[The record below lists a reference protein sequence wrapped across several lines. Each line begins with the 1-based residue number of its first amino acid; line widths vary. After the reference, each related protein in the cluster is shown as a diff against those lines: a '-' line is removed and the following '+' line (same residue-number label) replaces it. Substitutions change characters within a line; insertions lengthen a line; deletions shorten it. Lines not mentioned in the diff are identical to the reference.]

1 MAATDVQTLAWDGE
15 SLTLIDQRKLP
26 AIEEYVVCRTMD
38 EVAEAIATMV
48 VRGAPAIGV
57 TAAYAM
63 ALAARAGEDLAVAAE
78 HLKAARPTAVNL
90 AWAVDRMLLAGG
102 HEAAAKAIHAEDQA
116 FCSAIGAHGLAAF
129 PSHGAR
135 ALTHCNTG
143 ALATS
148 GIGTALGMIRAAWHA
163 GRLERVYA
171 DETRPW
177 LQGARLTAWE
187 CVRDGI
193 PVTLLADSA
202 AATLLSQGAVDLV
215 IVGADRIAANGD
227 AANKI
232 GTYPL
237 AVMAHRHGVPFY
249 VAAPTSTLDLSLPTG
264 DAIAIEQRPA
274 SEVTHAAG
282 QRIAPEGVEAFNPSF
297 DVTPSDLIAG
307 IVTERGIAR
316 APYTASLAGLHRT
329 Q

>member
-1 MAATDVQTLAWDGE
+1 MASTEVRTIRWDGSE
-15 SLTLIDQRKLP
+15 VVLIDQRRLP
-26 AIEEYVVCRTMD
+26 SVEEYVTCRTS
-38 EVAEAIATMV
+38 EQVAEAIATMV

-57 TAAYAM
+57 TAAYGMAM
-63 ALAARAGEDLAVAAE
+63 AKRAGEDLAAAAT

-90 AWAVDRMLLAGG
+90 AWAVDRMLDGG
-102 HEAAAKAIHAEDQA
+102 AQEATARQIHEEDIG
-116 FCSAIGAHGLAAF
+116 FCDAIGRHGLEAF
-129 PSHGAR
+129 PAQGGR

-143 ALATS
+143 ALATA
-148 GIGTALGMIRAAWHA
+148 GIGTALGMIRAAHQA
-163 GRLERVYA
+163 GRLDRVYA

-193 PVTLLADSA
+193 PCTLLADSA

-215 IVGADRIAANGD
+215 VVGADRIAANGD

-237 AVMAHRHGVPFY
+237 AVLADRHDVPFY
-249 VAAPTSTLDLSLPTG
+249 VAAPTSTLDMSLSHG
-264 DAIAIEQRPA
+264 DQIAIEQRPA
-274 SEVTHAAG
+274 DEVTHVAG
-282 QRIAPEGVEAFNPSF
+282 LPIAPAGVDAFNPSF
-297 DVTPSDLIAG
+297 DVTPAELIAG

-316 APYTASLAGLHRT
+316 APYTESLARLMG
-329 Q
+329 

>member
-1 MAATDVQTLAWDGE
+1 MAETEVRTIRWVGDAVV
-15 SLTLIDQRKLP
+15 LIDQRRLP
-26 AIEEYVVCRTMD
+26 AVEEYVTCRTLAD
-38 EVAEAIATMV
+38 VEEAIATMV

-57 TAAYAM
+57 TAAYGM
-63 ALAARAGEDLAVAAE
+63 ALARRAGDDLATAGE
-78 HLKAARPTAVNL
+78 RLKASRPTAVNL
-90 AWAVDRMLLAGG
+90 AWAVDRMLEAGCTEELARHI
-102 HEAAAKAIHAEDQA
+102 HEEDIG
-116 FCSAIGAHGLAAF
+116 FCEAIGRHGLTAF
-129 PSHGAR
+129 PERGGR

-143 ALATS
+143 ALATA
-148 GIGTALGMIRAAWHA
+148 GIGTALGMIRAAHQA

-227 AANKI
+227 AANKV

-237 AVMAHRHGVPFY
+237 AVLAHRHGVPFY
-249 VAAPTSTLDLSLPTG
+249 VAAPTSTLDLSLSDG
-264 DAIAIEQRPA
+264 GAIDIEQRPA
-274 SEVTHAAG
+274 HEVTHLAG
-282 QRIAPEGVEAFNPSF
+282 APIAPEGVDAFNPSF
-297 DVTPSDLIAG
+297 DVTPAELICG
-307 IVTERGIAR
+307 IVTERGMAR
-316 APYTASLAGLHRT
+316 PPYIESLAAMRA
-329 Q
+329 

>member
-1 MAATDVQTLAWDGE
+1 MAGTEVRTIRWDGE
-15 SLTLIDQRKLP
+15 AVVLIDQRKLP
-26 AIEEYVVCRTMD
+26 GVEEYVSCRTAD

-57 TAAYAM
+57 TAAYGM
-63 ALAARAGEDLAVAAE
+63 ALAARAGQDLAGAAA
-78 HLKAARPTAVNL
+78 HLKGARPTAVNL
-90 AWAVDRMLLAGG
+90 AWAVDRMLETGCD
-102 HEAAAKAIHAEDQA
+102 EAAAKAIHDEDVG
-116 FCSAIGAHGLAAF
+116 FCEAIGEHGLVAF
-129 PSHGAR
+129 PEQGAR

-148 GIGTALGMIRAAWHA
+148 GIGTALGMIRAAFQA
-163 GRLERVYA
+163 GRLARVYA

-202 AATLLSQGAVDLV
+202 AATLLSKGEVDLV
-215 IVGADRIAANGD
+215 VVGADRIAANGD

-249 VAAPTSTLDLSLPTG
+249 VAAPTSTLDLAAATG

-274 SEVTHAAG
+274 DEVTHAG
-282 QRIAPEGVEAFNPSF
+282 GRLIAPAGVDAFNPSF
-297 DVTPSDLIAG
+297 DVTPAELIAG

-316 APYTASLAGLHRT
+316 APYTESLAALT
-329 Q
+329 A

>member
-1 MAATDVQTLAWDGE
+1 MAATEVKTIRWDGE
-15 SLTLIDQRKLP
+15 AVVLIDQRKLP
-26 AIEEYVVCRTMD
+26 GVEQYVTCRTSP
-38 EVAEAIATMV
+38 EVAEAISTMV

-57 TAAYAM
+57 TAAYGM
-63 ALAARAGEDLAVAAE
+63 ALACRAGEDLNAAADR
-78 HLKAARPTAVNL
+78 LKAARPTAVNL
-90 AWAVDRMLLAGG
+90 AWAVDRMLAAGG
-102 HEAAAKAIHAEDQA
+102 DEATARAIHEEDIG
-116 FCSAIGAHGLAAF
+116 FCDAIGRHGLETF
-129 PSHGAR
+129 PAQGGK

-143 ALATS
+143 ALATA
-148 GIGTALGMIRAAWHA
+148 GIGTALGMIRAAHQA

-202 AATLLSQGAVDLV
+202 AATLLCSGVIDLV
-215 IVGADRIAANGD
+215 VVGADRIAGNGD

-237 AVMAHRHGVPFY
+237 AVLAHRHHVPFY
-249 VAAPTSTLDLSLPTG
+249 VAAPTSTLDMSLTHG
-264 DAIAIEQRPA
+264 DQIAIEQRPA
-274 SEVTHAAG
+274 HEVTHAGG
-282 QRIAPEGVEAFNPSF
+282 QRIAPDGVDAFNPSF
-297 DVTPSDLIAG
+297 DVTPAELIAG

-316 APYTASLAGLHRT
+316 APYAESLARLMG
-329 Q
+329 